1 MPPIRRSLFQCIQPC
16 LLACCLLFCIT
27 NAAAQQKPIIEI
39 AGVNVT
45 DGKRYIEIQ
54 VKAMNGN
61 KVMPQKEVLDRLLDR
76 KGTIKITEQRAGKVE
91 KSLRL
96 PRDKFIRD
104 AVKRIKTEGKK
115 DTFKIILLLDV
126 SNAMDEASLAEG
138 KKLIEEIVKELNL
151 SEQSLVLF
159 STFGADCAAPQPI
172 HKGNVAELLKD
183 IALSEENPDLFYCVR
198 DAFTKLE
205 NSPGKKVL
213 FILSNGKNNTDG
225 NPRYSMQIKLTE
237 DRVVHK
243 IPSDNP
249 RFAIIPIALGK
260 APETALFGKLTAR
273 TQNPAD
279 AMQTGQLPKNLDEI
293 IEGDSVISYTH
304 IISSPSEYHVFR
316 GEPMTYRL
324 FDKSNKMVDTLMVA
338 KDVLG
343 NPNNPRILKPM
354 EFVDWLLLVLLGLG
368 ILITALAIFS
378 FAIPVWQRA
387 QFRKHYVQPYQL
399 EPGRRRTD
407 PLTKLPIEPG
417 ELVVNKCSQIIP
429 LATWEGLNWQCPNY
443 PECMQ
448 IAQMQCKGEGA
459 PESTH
464 NFFSLQ
470 GVFRRLNWLWF
481 GAVGGFLGWIVFA
494 LFKIFDFEWYKT
506 WLKTIY
512 QTYEKIVSGVNTVPD
527 LNAFAD
533 NALIGIA
540 FGFGLSSMLAF
551 VEERGQARKIS
562 WLRIAMRILLGTLL
576 SSLVFMVGFFLQY
589 EQIIPNAF
597 LVGLL
602 TWLLFGLTL
611 GFVLSF
617 KSSISYRQGLP
628 GGMVAA
634 LLGFLI
640 YTGIAAFTDDYHL
653 AKLISLLAQGAVLGW
668 VLVTVTTRLEDFE
681 LEFIAPRKY
690 QRIVPISKWLKSKSN
705 LEVVI
710 GTEQGAYVYIGW
722 ADPNVQTR
730 HAELRYDK
738 GIVSIEA
745 FGETL
750 VRGVLV
756 PLHKKIPLN
765 SGDVIQL
772 GRNGQTVLQFKEK
785 TASKKPP
792 KDGKPKPGAPPAD
805 GDKGRLNLRFD
816 KK

>member
-1 MPPIRRSLFQCIQPC
+1 
-16 LLACCLLFCIT
+16 LACCLLFCIT
-27 NAAAQQKPIIEI
+27 NAAAQIEI
-39 AGVNVT
+39 AGINVT
-45 DGKRYIEIQ
+45 DGERHIQIQ

-61 KVMPQKEVLDRLLDR
+61 EVMPQKDLLDRLLDR
-76 KGTIKITEQRAGKVE
+76 KGTIKITEQRAGEEE
-91 KSLRL
+91 KPLRFL
-96 PRDKFIRD
+96 RDKFIRD
-104 AVKRIKTEGKK
+104 AVKSIKTEGKK
-115 DTFKIILLLDV
+115 DTFRIILLLDV
-126 SNAMDEASLAEG
+126 GNAMDDAALAEG
-138 KKLIEEIVKELNL
+138 KNLIREIVQKLTL
-151 SEQSLVLF
+151 SAHSIVWF
-159 STFGADCAAPQPI
+159 STFGDDCMAPQPI
-172 HKGNVAELLKD
+172 HKGNVEDLLSGVK
-183 IALSEENPDLFYCVR
+183 LSDQNPDLFYCVNS
-198 DAFTKLE
+198 AFTKLE
-205 NSPGKKVL
+205 DSPGKKVM
-213 FILSNGKNNTDG
+213 FILSNGKNNTAG
-225 NPRYSMQIKLTE
+225 ISRYSVEIRLTE
-237 DRVVHK
+237 DMVVDR

-249 RFAIIPIALGK
+249 RFAIFPIALGK
-260 APETALFGKLTAR
+260 APETGLFEKLTAR
-273 TQNPAD
+273 TQNQLD
-279 AMQTGQLPKNLDEI
+279 AVQTGQLPKNLDDI
-293 IEGDSVISYTH
+293 IEGDSVILYTH
-304 IISSPSEYHVFR
+304 IISGPSHYPVFR

-324 FDKSNKMVDTLMVA
+324 FDKSNKLVDTLMLSRN
-338 KDVLG
+338 VLG
-343 NPNNPRILKPM
+343 NPNNPRILKSM
-354 EFVDWLLLVLLGLG
+354 ELVDWLLLVLLGLG

-387 QFRKHYVQPYQL
+387 QFRKHYVQPYQP

-407 PLTKLPIEPG
+407 PLTKLPIEAG

-481 GAVGGFLGWIVFA
+481 GAVGGFLGWLVFA
-494 LFKIFDFEWYKT
+494 LFKIFDFGWYKN

-512 QTYEKIVSGVNTVPD
+512 QAYANIVSGGDAVPD

-540 FGFGLSSMLAF
+540 FGFGLTSMLAF

-576 SSLVFMVGFFLQY
+576 SGLVFMAGFFLQY
-589 EQIIPNAF
+589 EQLIPNAF
-597 LVGLL
+597 LAGLL

-628 GGMVAA
+628 GGMAAA
-634 LLGFLI
+634 LLGYFI
-640 YTGIAAFTDDYHL
+640 YTGIATFTDDYHL
-653 AKLISLLAQGAVLGW
+653 AKLISLLTQGAVLGW

-730 HAELRYDK
+730 HAELHYDK

-750 VRGVLV
+750 VRGVLA

-785 TASKKPP
+785 TASKSRP
-792 KDGKPKPGAPPAD
+792 KDGKPKPDAPPAD